1 MVNMSKMKKAFHDE
15 DIQITTDAMNMLRI
29 HINKTVQRWVD
40 NSKRAN
46 LKRLKA
52 DNIWVALN
60 KFD

>member
-1 MVNMSKMKKAFHDE
+1 MGNMSKMKKAFHDE